1 MIRIGIIC
9 PSEIAFRRFM
19 PALQNCK
26 ELEYGGIAFASAEEW
41 FGGKVSETPDSEKAE
56 MRERELGKAMTFKE
70 QYGGKIY
77 EGYHT
82 IIESPEIDA
91 IYVPLPPALHY
102 QWAKLALLN
111 GKHVLVEKPST
122 DKLTYTQELITL
134 ASERKLA
141 LHENYMF
148 MFHNQIEEIRQIVTS
163 GEIGDVRLYRI
174 DFGFPRRS
182 QNDFRYN
189 KKLGGGALLD
199 AGGYTFKLANYL
211 LGGDAHIESG
221 VANYI
226 PDFEVEIFGAA
237 TLKNGSGKVAQVA
250 FGMDNDYRCRLEVWG
265 SQGTL
270 TADRVLTAPAGF
282 VPEYQ
287 IKKNQDITI
296 GQFTADDTFS
306 KSIKYFVE
314 CIVDSNTRK
323 CNYKK
328 LIKQQTLVSEFI
340 ELSNMKLS

>member
-26 ELEYGGIAFASAEEW
+26 ELEYGGIAYASPEEW
-41 FGGKVSETPDSEKAE
+41 FGGNVSAIPDSAKAE
-56 MRERELGKAMTFKE
+56 MKERELGKAMTFKE

-82 IIESPEIDA
+82 IIESSEIDA

-122 DKLTYTQELITL
+122 DKLVYTQELITL

-148 MFHNQIEEIRQIVTS
+148 MFHQQIEEIQQIVAS

-211 LGGDAHIESG
+211 LGGDARIENAI
-221 VANYI
+221 ANDI
-226 PDFEVEIFGAA
+226 PDFEVEIFGVA
-237 TLKNGSGKVAQVA
+237 TLKNANGQVAQVA
-250 FGMDNDYRCRLEVWG
+250 FGMDNDYRCRLEIWG

-270 TADRVLTAPAGF
+270 TTDRVLTAPAGF

-287 IKKNQDITI
+287 IKKNQDITT
-296 GQFTADDTFS
+296 GKFSADDTFS
-306 KSIKYFVE
+306 KSIIHFAKCITNEDVRNANYLAILKQEELVE
-314 CIVDSNTRK
+314 
-323 CNYKK
+323 
-328 LIKQQTLVSEFI
+328 EFK
-340 ELSNMKLS
+340 NMAGR